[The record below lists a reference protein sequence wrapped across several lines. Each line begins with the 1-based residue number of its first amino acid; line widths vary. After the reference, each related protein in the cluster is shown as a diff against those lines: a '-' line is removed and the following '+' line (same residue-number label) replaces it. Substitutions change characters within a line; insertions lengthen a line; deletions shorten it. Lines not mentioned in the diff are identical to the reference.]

1 MASYHTH
8 IYNQTLLFYH
18 PSMSS
23 IANAIDIANSNITL
37 GSLKKKPN
45 ESPGEPEDTNWP
57 VFADGWP
64 DLFIENLHQVKVSNC
79 VFLASFDSP
88 ANIFEQLAV
97 IYSLAANQARNFK
110 VIIPWFP
117 TGTMERVSD
126 PGEIATASTMAR
138 LLSAIPPS
146 VTGANVLSFLDI
158 HALQEQF
165 YFRDKVQIELKT
177 GMGLLFTNR
186 DVKLTTSDIIAFPDD
201 GAYKRYKRM
210 FKNYTVVVCEKR
222 RTSDGTEVVIKDAPD
237 IGDAMRIFIVDDMI
251 QSGGTMIDCATV
263 IRNKYGTKIQ
273 INMFATHG
281 VFPEKTIDTIN
292 PSTLAIKYQFD
303 NIGKTTW
310 PSWYCFLEEPAV
322 HCVYV
327 TNSIPKNEANEVEA
341 TEFMKEMAGE
351 CNNPKVKFK
360 CLNITPV
367 VTSIINLTDDKMYD
381 S

>member
-1 MASYHTH
+1 MSYITYTAH
-8 IYNQTLLFYH
+8 QTLLFYH

-23 IANAIDIANSNITL
+23 IAEYIAKNDDKITL
-37 GSLKKKPN
+37 GTLKKKDTT
-45 ESPGEPEDTNWP
+45 ETNWP

-64 DLFIENLHQVKVSNC
+64 NLFIENLHGVKVCDC

-97 IYSLAANQARNFK
+97 IYSLVHNRARNMK

-138 LLSAIPPS
+138 LLSAIPLG
-146 VTGANVLSFLDI
+146 VTGTTVVSFLDI

-165 YFRDKVQIELKT
+165 YFGDNLAIELKT
-177 GMGLLFTNR
+177 GMGLLYTNP
-186 DVKLTTSDIIAFPDD
+186 DVKLTTTDIIAFPDE

-210 FKNYTVVVCEKR
+210 FKNHQVVVCEKR
-222 RTSDGTEVVIKDAPD
+222 RIIDANQNAIKIVVIKDKPD
-237 IGDAMRIFIVDDMI
+237 IGTAKRIFIVDDMI
-251 QSGGTMIDCATV
+251 QTGGTMIKCADA
-263 IRNKYGTKIQ
+263 IRQNYGDQIQ

-281 VFPEKTIDTIN
+281 VFPETTIETGSDIADVYRRQN
-292 PSTLAIKYQFD
+292 PE
-303 NIGKTTW
+303 NNGKW
-310 PSWYCFLEEPAV
+310 PSWYCFLASPHV

-327 TNSIPKNEANEVEA
+327 TNSIPKNKDNEAKAQTIMSLVKKGVQ
-341 TEFMKEMAGE
+341 TDGVQ
-351 CNNPKVKFK
+351 VKFR
-360 CLNITPV
+360 CLNIAPV
-367 VTSIINLTDDKMYD
+367 VTSIIKNTDVKEYD